1 MEEPDRRNDVPAR
14 DAKAGGVTIGT
25 VTDEAGLETLAAEW
39 TALAARLPRPSLY
52 LTHEWHLGWWRQA
65 DRSGRR
71 LNILTARTAGGLAG
85 IAPLVSREYGRF
97 GVPVRKLELMTM
109 EGYAYSPRNLSAEL
123 GFIVPPSSGGGMG
136 VVAAFADH
144 LASAGG
150 GWDYLRL
157 HPLPAGSP
165 TLDGLRAWAEERG
178 HACEARE
185 VLRNSVIELP
195 GTWDGYLASISPRFR
210 KNLRH
215 AANAVAREGG
225 CAVTTVT
232 GAHDPAALLD
242 EMAAVDRGSWKHK
255 GGLGLDR
262 REIRA
267 SYEFQMR
274 AGAAVGGLELW
285 FLEKDGRK
293 IAYDLVVRM
302 GDTVES
308 LRGSYDAAYER
319 LSPGNYLIA
328 RELQSFTERG
338 VRRVNFLWG
347 DLAYKMKWSA
357 KTEACFEVYLFNR
370 TPKAR
375 ALHAL
380 YVRSGLY
387 RGVRFLRNY
396 SDRARK

>member
-1 MEEPDRRNDVPAR
+1 MEAPDRRDDPPAKDVS
-14 DAKAGGVTIGT
+14 AGGVSISL
-25 VTDEAGLETLAAEW
+25 TDDDAGLSALTAEW
-39 TALAARLPRPSLY
+39 NALAARLPRPSLY
-52 LTHEWHLGWWRQA
+52 LTHEWHSGWWGQA

-71 LNILTARTAGGLAG
+71 LNILTARTPDGLAG
-85 IAPLVSREYGRF
+85 IAPIVSRDLRRF

-123 GFIVPPSSGGGMG
+123 GFIVPPCAGGAES
-136 VVAAFADH
+136 VVATFADH
-144 LASAGG
+144 LAAAGDR
-150 GWDYLRL
+150 WDYLRL

-165 TLDGLRAWAEERG
+165 TLDGLRSWAEERG
-178 HACEARE
+178 HPCEARE

-232 GAHDPAALLD
+232 GADDPAALLD
-242 EMAAVDRGSWKHK
+242 EMAAIDRGSWKHK

-262 REIRA
+262 DEVRK

-274 AGAAVGGLELW
+274 AGAAAGGLELW

-302 GDTVES
+302 GGTVES

-338 VRRVNFLWG
+338 VTRVNFLWG

-357 KTEACFEVYLFNR
+357 RTEACFEVYLFNR

-396 SDRARK
+396 SDRAKK